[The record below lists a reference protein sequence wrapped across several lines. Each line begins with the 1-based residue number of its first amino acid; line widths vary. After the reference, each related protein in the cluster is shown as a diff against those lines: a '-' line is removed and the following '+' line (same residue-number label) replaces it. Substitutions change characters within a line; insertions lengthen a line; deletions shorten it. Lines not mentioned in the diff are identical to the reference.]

1 VVQKFVRP
9 TSLAFKPGSF
19 STNRMLPMV
28 SPDTPRPKKSY
39 QQLYLNG
46 HAYTYLGLKC
56 TTRVFFCT
64 LTKCQPTYTIL
75 PEVNT
80 ISMYSNW
87 KVYKIYCHIPIDNL
101 IINIIKN
108 HYRVIIF

>member
-1 VVQKFVRP
+1 
-9 TSLAFKPGSF
+9 
-19 STNRMLPMV
+19 MLPVV

-56 TTRVFFCT
+56 STRVFYCT

-87 KVYKIYCHIPIDNL
+87 KVNKYCYNHINYFICKIKQQIIYKYI
-101 IINIIKN
+101 
-108 HYRVIIF
+108 